1 MLTGNRQTVS
11 FLIKR
16 FQQAGIHLDTRH
28 GQNFL
33 IDLNLVA
40 LLVDSAELTPQD
52 IVLEVGTGTGSLTH
66 KMATRA
72 GWVVT
77 VEIDSRLYQLA
88 REELYECDNVT
99 MLLEDALRNKNNLQ
113 PHVMES
119 ITEAMQLHDLQNFK
133 LAANLPY
140 NIATPIISNLLRTDN
155 VPKLMCVTIQKELA
169 DRITALPGTKDYNAL
184 SIWIQSQC
192 ETEIIRVL
200 PPDVFW
206 PRPKVHSAII
216 RIRPDKAR
224 REQIP
229 DLAFFHTFVRS
240 IFCHR
245 RKFLRSVLLAAFKKQ
260 LGKAE
265 IDDAIHELHLD
276 GQCRAE
282 QLDVTKMIALCE
294 SIRQRIES

>member
-1 MLTGNRQTVS
+1 
-11 FLIKR
+11 
-16 FQQAGIHLDTRH
+16 
-28 GQNFL
+28 
-33 IDLNLVA
+33 
-40 LLVDSAELTPQD
+40 
-52 IVLEVGTGTGSLTH
+52 
-66 KMATRA
+66 
-72 GWVVT
+72 
-77 VEIDSRLYQLA
+77 
-88 REELYECDNVT
+88 
-99 MLLEDALRNKNNLQ
+99 
-113 PHVMES
+113 
-119 ITEAMQLHDLQNFK
+119 
-133 LAANLPY
+133 
-140 NIATPIISNLLRTDN
+140 
-155 VPKLMCVTIQKELA
+155 MCVTIQKELA

>member
-16 FQQAGIHLDTRH
+16 FRQAGIHLYTRY

-66 KMATRA
+66 KMATLA

-88 REELYECDNVT
+88 SEELCECDNVT
-99 MLLEDALRNKNNLQ
+99 MLLEDALRNKNSLQ
-113 PHVMES
+113 PRVIES

-140 NIATPIISNLLRTDN
+140 NIAIPIISNLLRTDN
-155 VPKLMCVTIQKELA
+155 IPKLMCVTIQKELA
-169 DRITALPGTKDYNAL
+169 DRITALPGTKNYSAL

-282 QLDVTKMIALCE
+282 QLDVTQMIALCE